1 MLFTNLVAPS
11 AKYWGKTTSAFLSTK
26 EWKFVDVC
34 FPALY
39 FDYIHLIRIVN
50 GLFICLCLLWLSE
63 LLVLQS
69 TGDNKWKTTFTWS
82 TTTNKKKNIPR
93 ISLPLPAN
101 QIWRTG
107 TSQRRTTCLVRPH
120 LQHNNVNFKKSCIRW
135 CQIIRRLMTFLHLQ
149 RSYETSSGI
158 NCSRFS
164 PVKISRP
171 GVLTCTIYT
180 NHPGGN
186 FVHKHKRNGTKHLIF
201 HVNDKYPWSSLRML
215 WSQLASTWSVLLSKS
230 DEISSKALISMQSA
244 NASKK
249 SLTSA

>member
-1 MLFTNLVAPS
+1 MLFTNLALS
-11 AKYWGKTTSAFLSTK
+11 GSAFLSTK

-69 TGDNKWKTTFTWS
+69 TGDNKLKTTFTWS
-82 TTTNKKKNIPR
+82 TTTIKKKNIPR
-93 ISLPLPAN
+93 LSLPLPAN

-186 FVHKHKRNGTKHLIF
+186 LAHKHININRMARTIWF
-201 HVNDKYPWSSLRML
+201 SIRDFWFSHVNGKYPWSSLRML
-215 WSQLASTWSVLLSKS
+215 WRQLASTWSGT
-230 DEISSKALISMQSA
+230 DEISSKAIISM
-244 NASKK
+244 
-249 SLTSA
+249 

>member
-1 MLFTNLVAPS
+1 MLFTNLALS
-11 AKYWGKTTSAFLSTK
+11 GSAFLSTK

-69 TGDNKWKTTFTWS
+69 TGDNKLKTTFTWS
-82 TTTNKKKNIPR
+82 TTTIKKKKNIPR

-149 RSYETSSGI
+149 RSYEISSGI
-158 NCSRFS
+158 NCSFFRPSKYRGQGCSHVPFTRIIRVEILCININGMARSIWFS
-164 PVKISRP
+164 I
-171 GVLTCTIYT
+171 
-180 NHPGGN
+180 
-186 FVHKHKRNGTKHLIF
+186 
-201 HVNDKYPWSSLRML
+201 
-215 WSQLASTWSVLLSKS
+215 
-230 DEISSKALISMQSA
+230 
-244 NASKK
+244 
-249 SLTSA
+249 